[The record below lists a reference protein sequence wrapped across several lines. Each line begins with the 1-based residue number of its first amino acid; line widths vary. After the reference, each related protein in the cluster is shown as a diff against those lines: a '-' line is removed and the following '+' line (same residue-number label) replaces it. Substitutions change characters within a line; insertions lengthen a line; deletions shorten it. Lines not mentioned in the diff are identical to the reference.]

1 VTFFAQAYMT
11 VATELM
17 EDLVVSVRG
26 RLNERDGAFTLMG
39 REMTVLDVSGIS
51 DGTAPVTISL
61 PVRSVVPELAMEMR
75 RILSTHPGETPVQVR
90 LKSPGRDDT
99 LMLLPDF
106 SVTVS
111 NSLMGDLKGLLG
123 ASAVSL

>member
-1 VTFFAQAYMT
+1 
-11 VATELM
+11 
-17 EDLVVSVRG
+17 VVSIRG
-26 RLNERDGAFTLMG
+26 RLNERDGSFTLMG

-61 PVRSVVPELAMEMR
+61 PVSRVVPELAMEMR
-75 RILSTHPGETPVQVR
+75 KILSTHPGDTPVHMR
-90 LKSPGRDDT
+90 LKSPGREDT
-99 LMLLPDF
+99 VMLLPDF

-123 ASAVSL
+123 ASSISL